1 VSLNVAKLRQQAGEL
16 DAELEALVGSGLE
29 LTAIETTFPKIPEVG
44 TSAEVVGEPRRW
56 RTKPGADP
64 S

>member
-1 VSLNVAKLRQQAGEL
+1 MITNIG
-16 DAELEALVGSGLE
+16 ALVETVLE
-29 LTAIETTFPKIPEVG
+29 LTAIETTFPKIPDVG

-56 RTKPGADP
+56 RIKPGADP